1 LVELVDLPPPVPRTF
16 EESREWVEQSLRTLL
31 AQQAFDALMERLR
44 SKADVRIAEAVL
56 ADDSLWTPQ
65 RRPAPTEKRDHP

>member
-1 LVELVDLPPPVPRTF
+1 
-16 EESREWVEQSLRTLL
+16 
-31 AQQAFDALMERLR
+31 MERLR